1 MFFKKKDK
9 KKKTNLKKLNINK
22 NDVTEKIID
31 VNNQVGILEDNS
43 IELSNKM
50 KESFSMIQQESN
62 QSLKEVYGRQYM
74 RYESELEMVTRRIDW
89 LNNALDV
96 LSNLKNVLD
105 DSELTS
111 SQNDSINKFLLDQ
124 EKLNAFLGQIT
135 DQTNIWNGGIDTAGM
150 SFEAYKEETN
160 FVNEKKNNKLNS
172 ILAAAENPANTN
184 INLKEAT
191 HAKQKIAEQFQ
202 E

>member
-9 KKKTNLKKLNINK
+9 KKKVNLKKLNISK

-31 VNNQVGILEDNS
+31 VNNQIGILEDKS

-62 QSLKEVYGRQYM
+62 QSLKEVYGRQYI
-74 RYESELEMVTRRIDW
+74 RYEHELKMVTRRIKW
-89 LNNALDV
+89 LNNSLDV
-96 LSNLKNVLD
+96 LSNFKQALE
-105 DSELTS
+105 DSELTD
-111 SQNDSINKFLLDQ
+111 SQNDSINKFLLDPD
-124 EKLNAFLGQIT
+124 KINALLGQIA
-135 DQTNIWNGGIDTAGM
+135 DQTNDWNTSIDDAGM
-150 SFEAYKEETN
+150 SLDTYVEETD
-160 FVNEKKNNKLNS
+160 FVNEKKDNELNA

-191 HAKQKIAEQFQ
+191 HAKQKITE
-202 E
+202 

>member
-9 KKKTNLKKLNINK
+9 EKKTNLKKLNINK

-31 VNNQVGILEDNS
+31 VNNQVGILEDKS

-96 LSNLKNVLD
+96 LSNLKNALD

-135 DQTNIWNGGIDTAGM
+135 DQTNDWIVGIDNAGM
-150 SFEAYKEETN
+150 SFETYKETTN
-160 FVNEKKNNKLNS
+160 FVNEKKNNKLNA

-191 HAKQKIAEQFQ
+191 HAKQKITE
-202 E
+202 

>member
-9 KKKTNLKKLNINK
+9 KNKTNLKKLNINK

-31 VNNQVGILEDNS
+31 VNNQVGILEDKS

-74 RYESELEMVTRRIDW
+74 RYENELEMVTRRIDW
-89 LNNALDV
+89 LNNALDA
-96 LSNLKNVLD
+96 LSNLKHALD
-105 DSELTS
+105 DSELTG
-111 SQNDSINKFLLDQ
+111 SQNDSVNKFLLDQ
-124 EKLNAFLGQIT
+124 EKLNDLLGQIAN
-135 DQTNIWNGGIDTAGM
+135 QTITWNQGIDTAGM
-150 SFEAYKEETN
+150 SFDAYKDETN

-191 HAKQKIAEQFQ
+191 HAKQKITE
-202 E
+202 